1 MVKLAERKLWSDQD
15 VTTAIALLKSADAT
29 LAGLGDPSL
38 LGVRRAL
45 TEDIATLSA
54 LNQID
59 FDGIILQLNQLANQ
73 VDDLRLADNDSDEAP
88 MDQDDGELSA
98 SLSQW
103 RQNLAK
109 SWHSFISEF
118 ITIRR
123 RDSSAEPLLAPSQ
136 DVYLRENIRSRLLI
150 AAQAIPRH
158 QNQIYQQSLES
169 VSAWVRAYFDVNDPS
184 TKAFLN
190 QIDALS
196 QQSVSMILPDALKSQ
211 PLLDKLLHARSHA
224 LTAAPT
230 APATQGNDHA
240 QGSAAVY
247 HSNRRHRARS
257 DAGWPSGVCADPD
270 RQLHIETS
278 VTSLVIMLIL
288 LMLALFALEWLL
300 RRLLRTG
307 ARTRGWFIG
316 RKRTRARRQTC
327 AGLLK
332 LTEGDYGQV
341 EKLLARNADHADQ
354 PLVNYLLA
362 AEAAQQ
368 RGDELRAN
376 QYLERAA
383 EVAGSDPLPVDI
395 TRVRLQLA
403 RGENHAAR
411 HGVDALLNYAP
422 RHPEVLRLAE
432 QAYLRTDAFG
442 PLLEI
447 LPALA
452 KQGCTAMMISRSCRS
467 GPISA

>member
-1 MVKLAERKLWSDQD
+1 MTEPTTPPDKAAAAEPLERAHKQDKQIVKKSAAGGPALGAIAIVLVIALGAGLYYHGHQQAQMQQATEQNLQEQLSALHTAQAQEKLRMEALLNKQAKALDVAAQLQASQSQQLKELEQKVAAISGNDANTWKLAQADFMVKLAERKLWSNQD
-15 VTTAIALLKSADAT
+15 VTTALALLKSADAT
-29 LAGLGDPSL
+29 LAGLDDPSL

-73 VDDLRLADNDSDEAP
+73 VDDLRLADNDGDEAP

-150 AAQAIPRH
+150 AAQAVPRH

-211 PLLDKLLHARSHA
+211 PLLDKLLHARSNV
-224 LTAAPT
+224 LTAAPA
-230 APATQGNDHA
+230 APATQG
-240 QGSAAVY
+240 
-247 HSNRRHRARS
+247 
-257 DAGWPSGVCADPD
+257 
-270 RQLHIETS
+270 E
-278 VTSLVIMLIL
+278 
-288 LMLALFALEWLL
+288 
-300 RRLLRTG
+300 
-307 ARTRGWFIG
+307 
-316 RKRTRARRQTC
+316 
-327 AGLLK
+327 
-332 LTEGDYGQV
+332 
-341 EKLLARNADHADQ
+341 
-354 PLVNYLLA
+354 
-362 AEAAQQ
+362 
-368 RGDELRAN
+368 
-376 QYLERAA
+376 
-383 EVAGSDPLPVDI
+383 
-395 TRVRLQLA
+395 
-403 RGENHAAR
+403 
-411 HGVDALLNYAP
+411 
-422 RHPEVLRLAE
+422 
-432 QAYLRTDAFG
+432 
-442 PLLEI
+442 
-447 LPALA
+447 
-452 KQGCTAMMISRSCRS
+452 
-467 GPISA
+467 